1 MQNGNLANLQKKT
14 TKFTKKFRSVS
25 QKKRSKNLFFSEK
38 NDFSSNLPLEKW
50 NAAKKKTCCSSSNDR
65 PNIFR
70 QTSMVSITIK
80 YFFPNTN
87 FPQIFF
93 ATCKMQVCLT
103 TPTKMLHK

>member
-1 MQNGNLANLQKKT
+1 MGIWQTCRKELA
-14 TKFTKKFRSVS
+14 KFPKKFRSVS
-25 QKKRSKNLFFSEK
+25 QQKRSKNLFFSEK

-50 NAAKKKTCCSSSNDR
+50 NAAKKTCCSSSNDR

-87 FPQIFF
+87 FPQIFS

-103 TPTKMLHK
+103 TLTKMLHK